1 MNDALTKIKHE
12 LGTDAVILNSK
23 QIKTGGLFG
32 LFKKTQIEVIAAL
45 DEHPISEVKAKQQAE
60 VTVTKKEQP
69 IFNTDV
75 LSSDEQVLEEIKQLR
90 RLVSSKTFQGN
101 NSFSHPFDVLFHYL
115 VEQGVH
121 SSIAE
126 EIVTKVEE
134 DNSGKLNEQ
143 QLFEKADSF
152 LTDRIDSFVADVS
165 NTNKKILQFVG
176 PTGVGKTTRSEEHT
190 SELQSRGHL
199 VCRLLLEKKK
209 KL

>member
-32 LFKKTQIEVIAAL
+32 LFKKTQIQVIAAL
-45 DEHPISEVKAKQQAE
+45 DEYPINEVKEKQQAE
-60 VTVTKKEQP
+60 VSIRQNEQP

-90 RLVSSKTFQGN
+90 QLVSSKAFQGN
-101 NSFSHPFDVLFHYL
+101 NSFPYPYDVLFHYL
-115 VEQGVH
+115 EEQGVH

-126 EIVTKVEE
+126 EIVNKVEE
-134 DNSGKLNEQ
+134 ENNEKLNEQ
-143 QLFEKADSF
+143 QLFVKADSF
-152 LTDRIDSFVADVS
+152 LTDRISSFVADVS

-176 PTGVGKTTRSEEHT
+176 PTGVGKTTTIAKVAAKMMLEH
-190 SELQSRGHL
+190 
-199 VCRLLLEKKK
+199 KKQI
-209 KL
+209 